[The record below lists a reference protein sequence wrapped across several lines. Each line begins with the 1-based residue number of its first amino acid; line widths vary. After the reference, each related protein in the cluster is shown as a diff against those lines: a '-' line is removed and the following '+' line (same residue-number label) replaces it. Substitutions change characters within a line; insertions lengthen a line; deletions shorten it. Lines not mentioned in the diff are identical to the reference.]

1 MALNLSSGRRR
12 WACRAA
18 SRGGKG
24 GAGCRHFHV
33 HHVPSQVWAS
43 PLLRWPTRF
52 SLLPYLLVLPVLF
65 LAVLAFLVCFGWFT
79 LVYFVSSLWS
89 KENDHELCVSRSA
102 NSASDG
108 GEPRGEDGEERAV
121 ERVTEPD
128 GDYGLSEVCVEGQE
142 IKEVFED
149 GFSEE
154 FQLISRMASPEIFID
169 DKEHAN
175 EEKIVKEVVMF
186 ETNKELKAFSE
197 LDDSLEKHQQVMD
210 SPIECFLEELNARC
224 REVSTSLNTAKLVDV
239 PYVGEEFVAN
249 RKEMSVLCSL
259 EILEFIDKHDTAEI
273 VVDSAGSDFEI
284 PEVPS
289 SDDSA
294 HHGILNEHRKDV
306 NQEQSIA
313 EISVNSVVNHNRI
326 PEGILDEWQETQ
338 NLVTEHN
345 KVPEDDSM
353 EEDGKQ
359 IVSTSDEPQDS
370 SCETVRLAGYVCE
383 NESQTSA
390 SAVCDQATSDQ
401 DCELE
406 EEGIKNKRVETSN
419 SASDVCDF
427 ADNHWRIIE
436 QLDGFARE
444 ESIHKDGLLE
454 NSAHET
460 ISDEDDDR
468 NDNCTSTGSSRRL
481 PFIKRSPSQWWNL
494 CGVLDVFA
502 GGEDY

>member
-1 MALNLSSGRRR
+1 
-12 WACRAA
+12 
-18 SRGGKG
+18 
-24 GAGCRHFHV
+24 
-33 HHVPSQVWAS
+33 
-43 PLLRWPTRF
+43 
-52 SLLPYLLVLPVLF
+52 
-65 LAVLAFLVCFGWFT
+65 
-79 LVYFVSSLWS
+79 
-89 KENDHELCVSRSA
+89 
-102 NSASDG
+102 
-108 GEPRGEDGEERAV
+108 
-121 ERVTEPD
+121 
-128 GDYGLSEVCVEGQE
+128 
-142 IKEVFED
+142 
-149 GFSEE
+149 
-154 FQLISRMASPEIFID
+154 MASPEIFID

-224 REVSTSLNTAKLVDV
+224 REFSTSLNTAKLVDV

-370 SCETVRLAGYVCE
+370 LCETVRLAGYVCE